1 MRSLILISA
10 IALAASMPNDYEWSG
25 PREGSSTRG
34 AAGAS
39 RATVTQGTSSGI
51 ASVQGTI
58 SGSAVHQGT
67 SSGTSFGRGTASRAA
82 VSRGLS
88 SGTTFGLGT
97 TSQGPCR
104 GGQVRYVDGRCVTP
118 RVNRRVFL
126 YDVPSNVQTS
136 GPVNIPDPHVETNIV
151 LIRTPEGGLG
161 QQPVVIPPPRQN
173 HVVYIL
179 NKQNREGPGVIEV
192 PSSGPS
198 TPEVYFVNY
207 AEGENPTLPG
217 GVDLQSA
224 LQAASQGAAQ
234 AVGLVGQSSSTVGQ
248 NGGSTGYSGVQNFG
262 SRIPS
267 GSFSGQVTGLSG
279 QSASFR
285 DQAIGSESA
294 GQTTPDFD
302 LRGSTQN
309 VGSAGLAVSTS
320 GRAGT
325 ADSTGQP
332 ILSNGQV
339 SGPAISSG
347 SSSSQVIELTGQFA
361 SLDDQAIGSAGRSAF
376 SGAKIP
382 GAVSP
387 ASSNRGSSVAS
398 QPSGLYT

>member
-1 MRSLILISA
+1 MECKLQSAARQDVKGSFTTKKKLSSKDNEDAAADKEKRVSRYPLEKIEFRNKGNANVQVPFVHAHQGKRGKGTRGHGEVGVVAAFSRRERIYMKRNARKDIHNNRTASAMRSLILISA

-58 SGSAVHQGT
+58 SGTAAHQGT
-67 SSGTSFGRGTASRAA
+67 SSGTSFGRGTASGAA

-97 TSQGPCR
+97 TR
-104 GGQVRYVDGRCVTP
+104 
-118 RVNRRVFL
+118 
-126 YDVPSNVQTS
+126 
-136 GPVNIPDPHVETNIV
+136 
-151 LIRTPEGGLG
+151 
-161 QQPVVIPPPRQN
+161 
-173 HVVYIL
+173 
-179 NKQNREGPGVIEV
+179 
-192 PSSGPS
+192 
-198 TPEVYFVNY
+198 
-207 AEGENPTLPG
+207 
-217 GVDLQSA
+217 
-224 LQAASQGAAQ
+224 
-234 AVGLVGQSSSTVGQ
+234 QSSSTVGQ
-248 NGGSTGYSGVQNFG
+248 NVGSTGYSGVQNFG

-387 ASSNRGSSVAS
+387 ASSTRGSSVAS

>member
-1 MRSLILISA
+1 MVRAQRRKLHSWCRWCFESNGHSGNFIGDSLCSRNHFRNSRSPRNFVGNFL
-10 IALAASMPNDYEWSG
+10 WSWDCI
-25 PREGSSTRG
+25 R
-34 AAGAS
+34 
-39 RATVTQGTSSGI
+39 
-51 ASVQGTI
+51 
-58 SGSAVHQGT
+58 SGSQPRTFFGNNLWPWNHE
-67 SSGTSFGRGTASRAA
+67 SGSLRRWTGALRGWKCDAR
-82 VSRGLS
+82 
-88 SGTTFGLGT
+88 
-97 TSQGPCR
+97 
-104 GGQVRYVDGRCVTP
+104 

-248 NGGSTGYSGVQNFG
+248 NVGSTGYSGVQNFG

-387 ASSNRGSSVAS
+387 ASSTRGSSVAS